1 MKSPIILRIF
11 KDNQLV
17 DVKQFESDQVIL
29 GHDADVNIDLP
40 DSQVSPIHCLVEK
53 RDSGYY
59 LCDMGSQSGT
69 FLNGKQ
75 ILDEA
80 LNSGDEIQVGP
91 FKIVFFSVTAK
102 PKTVPQQSSSV
113 ASQSNVPPMPEK
125 DKNYEPAQPVQKSF
139 EPVVVQ
145 KVPEVI
151 PTEIK
156 SVQPETKKVEVKKV
170 QSHAKSKK
178 HQKTFAPASQIPQ
191 LKEYI
196 KPQKGT
202 LIEVIV
208 GWKDRIIGSYHLA
221 DKKGLLAGQD
231 GSVADIPVPSRI
243 FSKPFPLVVKEG
255 QIARVN
261 IPNGFKV
268 SLSSGGSV
276 LNEDQLSTLG
286 RIIRS
291 GSGNSI
297 RVDQSEVIC
306 IEEENISFFIRYIPA
321 TKRAVLAPMV
331 DLSGGEATGVIVS
344 LVLVSL
350 LALWISIYQP
360 KPIEEAKEDEV
371 QRIATFVYNKL
382 PATPTPAP
390 TPEPPKQEVVKVQPT
405 PPPKKVEVR
414 DTDKQATVKSNKP
427 DNTNRQKQVAASKAS
442 EVRPIPNSKNRPKSF
457 TSTKQGGSVKTSDAA
472 SANAQSNRDM
482 SKVGLFSAF
491 GGGGNRAQ
499 LDQAYSGSGELLGMA
514 DKATGTS
521 GMNEDRAGN
530 DLGSKFKDTG
540 AGGKGTATQGIA
552 GVGTQGRGGGTSAYG
567 SGSGLGGKDAVSVEG
582 GGFEEE
588 WVGSIDREAVR
599 RVVRAGLKEVRA
611 CYEKELN
618 RNPGIEGKVVI
629 EWDIGEQGKVL
640 AAKVKSTSLDNS
652 SVESCIVA
660 RLKTWRF
667 PEPPPNLVATVS
679 YPFTLVSRR

>member
-1 MKSPIILRIF
+1 
-11 KDNQLV
+11 
-17 DVKQFESDQVIL
+17 
-29 GHDADVNIDLP
+29 
-40 DSQVSPIHCLVEK
+40 
-53 RDSGYY
+53 
-59 LCDMGSQSGT
+59 
-69 FLNGKQ
+69 
-75 ILDEA
+75 
-80 LNSGDEIQVGP
+80 
-91 FKIVFFSVTAK
+91 
-102 PKTVPQQSSSV
+102 
-113 ASQSNVPPMPEK
+113 
-125 DKNYEPAQPVQKSF
+125 
-139 EPVVVQ
+139 
-145 KVPEVI
+145 
-151 PTEIK
+151 
-156 SVQPETKKVEVKKV
+156 
-170 QSHAKSKK
+170 
-178 HQKTFAPASQIPQ
+178 
-191 LKEYI
+191 
-196 KPQKGT
+196 
-202 LIEVIV
+202 
-208 GWKDRIIGSYHLA
+208 
-221 DKKGLLAGQD
+221 
-231 GSVADIPVPSRI
+231 
-243 FSKPFPLVVKEG
+243 
-255 QIARVN
+255 
-261 IPNGFKV
+261 
-268 SLSSGGSV
+268 
-276 LNEDQLSTLG
+276 
-286 RIIRS
+286 
-291 GSGNSI
+291 
-297 RVDQSEVIC
+297 
-306 IEEENISFFIRYIPA
+306 
-321 TKRAVLAPMV
+321 MV

-360 KPIEEAKEDEV
+360 KPIEDAKEEEV

-390 TPEPPKQEVVKVQPT
+390 TPEPPQEQVAKVQPT

-414 DTDKQATVKSNKP
+414 DTEKQATVKSNKP

-457 TSTKQGGSVKTSDAA
+457 TSTKQGGSVKTSDTA

-499 LDQAYSGSGELLGMA
+499 LDQAYSGTGELLGMA

-521 GMNEDRAGN
+521 GMNEDRAGG

-599 RVVRAGLKEVRA
+599 RVVKAGLKEVRA

-640 AAKVKSTSLDNS
+640 AAKVKSTSLNNS